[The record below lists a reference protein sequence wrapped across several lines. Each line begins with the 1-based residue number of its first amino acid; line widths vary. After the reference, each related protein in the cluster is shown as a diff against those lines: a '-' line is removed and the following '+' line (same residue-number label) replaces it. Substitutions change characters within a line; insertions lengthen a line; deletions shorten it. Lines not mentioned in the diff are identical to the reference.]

1 MLHQRVMVPSSGGT
15 QVPMDVYVPY
25 ASREIHADVRRP
37 AIVIC
42 PGGGYSFCSERE
54 AEPVAL
60 RFLMEGFN
68 TFVVWYRVHRFEE
81 EELAQHEA
89 AKWYSTSDRHC
100 FPMPQQDLAAC
111 VAHVRAHA
119 QEYRTDPDQI
129 AVMGFSAGG
138 HLAASL
144 SGLWHHADLWEEMGL
159 SPENVRP
166 NAAVLSYPVIVA
178 DEDAHRGSFEHLSGG
193 ERNVENHQQYSVL
206 NWVTANYPPTFLWH
220 TFTDGLVPVQNSIRM
235 AHALADAGVLTEMHI
250 FPEGVHGLSL
260 CNEQTA
266 RPGADELIVPECQCW
281 PELAARFLKNAM
293 RRS

>member
-15 QVPMDVYVPY
+15 QVPLDVYVPY
-25 ASREIHADVRRP
+25 ASREIQADVRRP

-42 PGGGYSFCSERE
+42 PGGGYGFCSERE

-68 TFVVWYRVHRFEE
+68 TFVVWYRVHRFEGE
-81 EELAQHEA
+81 EPFPHTA
-89 AKWYSTSDRHC
+89 ADWYRASTEHR
-100 FPMPQQDLAAC
+100 FPMPQ
-111 VAHVRAHA
+111 HA

-144 SGLWHHADLWEEMGL
+144 GGLWHHADLWEEMGL
-159 SPENVRP
+159 APENVKP
-166 NAAVLSYPVIVA
+166 NGAVLSYPVIVA

-193 ERNVENHQQYSVL
+193 DRNVAHHQQYSVL
-206 NWVTANYPPTFLWH
+206 NWVTENYPPTFLWH
-220 TFTDGLVPVQNSIRM
+220 TFTDGAVPVNNSLRM
-235 AHALADAGVLTEMHI
+235 AHALSDAGVLTEMHI
-250 FPEGVHGLSL
+250 FPDGVHGLSL

-266 RPGADELIVPECQCW
+266 RPGAEELIVPECQCW

-293 RRS
+293 KHE